1 MGTPVFTKW
10 GTPYLEAQINVAMFI
25 LAIYLLYRVMGQAD
39 AKRLRQFHFA
49 LAAFA
54 SFLLVC
60 VVSVSETFW
69 LVVPKS
75 LKFIQF
81 TYRLVTY
88 ADLFLLLAVL
98 FLLASMRR
106 LASSPDRPL
115 IAALAVCLTLSTAS
129 VALKLIHAHRVEEPN
144 TLAGSEWADTNR
156 DALHS
161 LPSSFYGVNGY
172 AVKSGSKGIIP
183 PGKELAAAALPIGSR
198 EHFGET
204 FPVPLFTNR
213 SGIIRTN
220 VQIFPWNR
228 LVWNG
233 HEIPFEETAT
243 NPDLVTILSGKPGA
257 GTLEYVLRP
266 DPIWVAL
273 RFLSFWTAL
282 LWVMALPV
290 WSYLRTRNR

>member
-1 MGTPVFTKW
+1 
-10 GTPYLEAQINVAMFI
+10 
-25 LAIYLLYRVMGQAD
+25 
-39 AKRLRQFHFA
+39 
-49 LAAFA
+49 
-54 SFLLVC
+54 
-60 VVSVSETFW
+60 
-69 LVVPKS
+69 
-75 LKFIQF
+75 
-81 TYRLVTY
+81 VTY

-144 TLAGSEWADTNR
+144 TLAASEWADTNR

-161 LPSSFYGVNGY
+161 MPSSFYGVNGY
-172 AVKSGSKGIIP
+172 AVKSGANGTIP
-183 PGKELAAAALPIGSR
+183 PGKELVSAALPIGTQ

-204 FPVPLFTNR
+204 FPLLLFTNH

-243 NPDLVTILSGKPGA
+243 NPDLITILSGKPGA

-273 RFLSFWTAL
+273 RFLSLWTAL
-282 LWVMALPV
+282 LWVIALPA
-290 WSYLRTRNR
+290 WSYFRTRNR